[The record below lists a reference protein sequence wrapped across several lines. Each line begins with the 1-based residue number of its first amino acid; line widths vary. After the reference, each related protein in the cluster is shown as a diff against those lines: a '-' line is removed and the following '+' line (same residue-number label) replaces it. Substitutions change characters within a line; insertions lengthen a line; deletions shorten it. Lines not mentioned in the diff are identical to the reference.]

1 MPQLGAGVVTGDA
14 AVLVAEQS
22 LPVFLCYACR
32 PKVIPPLLALTKN
45 RGQAARANFCL
56 GVIPPRAIFGRS

>member
-1 MPQLGAGVVTGDA
+1 LENMLSKHALDATERNVLHGV
-14 AVLVAEQS
+14 
-22 LPVFLCYACR
+22 
-32 PKVIPPLLALTKN
+32 VIPPFLVLTRS